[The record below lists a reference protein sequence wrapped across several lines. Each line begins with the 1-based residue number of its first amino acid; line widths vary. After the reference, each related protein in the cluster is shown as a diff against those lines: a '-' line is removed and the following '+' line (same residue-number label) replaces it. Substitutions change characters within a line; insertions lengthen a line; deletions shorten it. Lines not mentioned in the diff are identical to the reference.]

1 MGNGINEACGCHLPN
16 ATTTPRYRS
25 AHVWRGQPHPPRG
38 LKLAVHPI
46 SSTNVTGPRL
56 AAKLWAWLGI
66 QYQRDQLQNQHC
78 HIRTVYSSVLGPRNT
93 APGLYHSDCASCLR
107 NGAML
112 DPPGDHAGIRV
123 AVPCR
128 HISVGHRGGIIESR
142 PFSRA
147 GQEGVRTTRLFHR
160 SKRD

>member
-1 MGNGINEACGCHLPN
+1 MAIRNGINKACGCCLPR
-16 ATTTPRYRS
+16 ATTPRYRS

-112 DPPGDHAGIRV
+112 DPPIITSGSNMP
-123 AVPCR
+123 PCR
-128 HISVGHRGGIIESR
+128 TAAI
-142 PFSRA
+142 RA
-147 GQEGVRTTRLFHR
+147 TTAEAKRRH
-160 SKRD
+160 SKWPTL